1 MKVFSRTVGSSPGL
15 AKVWGAPGGTMTIV
29 PAGASR
35 TSVPTVN
42 RAVPD
47 TT

>member
-1 MKVFSRTVGSSPGL
+1 VLSRTAGSSPGL
-15 AKVWGAPGGTMTIV
+15 AKVWGAPGGTMTSE
-29 PAGASR
+29 PAGASW